1 MNYKFIVKRDGE
13 PNILLSSIKKVK
25 KKINCSPTKDINKIL
40 KDSIFWERYINS
52 N

>member
-1 MNYKFIVKRDGE
+1 MASQIFYY
-13 PNILLSSIKKVK
+13 LQLKKLK